1 MKADFVAAREKVPN
15 WNSRC
20 FCVFQPSLLAPRLL
34 SVIRA
39 SSWPG
44 AAQKTYIICL
54 PDCDVMWLHSKKW
67 KYESI
72 MLDLSE
78 LILSGATGSIITGMF
93 HPQSKKMTNF
103 RCAAEE
109 GPDIRHRVLILKI
122 KLITL
127 LLLLCFGFYDLQSIK
142 KCEMKFCASLRGYEQ
157 QHKHIKLGRW
167 ALKFFI
173 CTPVSSR
180 CTIYVTM

>member
-1 MKADFVAAREKVPN
+1 MK
-15 WNSRC
+15 
-20 FCVFQPSLLAPRLL
+20 
-34 SVIRA
+34 IR
-39 SSWPG
+39 
-44 AAQKTYIICL
+44 
-54 PDCDVMWLHSKKW
+54 
-67 KYESI
+67 SI

-142 KCEMKFCASLRGYEQ
+142 KCEMKFCASLRCYEQ
-157 QHKHIKLGRW
+157 QNKHIKLVR
-167 ALKFFI
+167 
-173 CTPVSSR
+173 
-180 CTIYVTM
+180 